1 MARKSVSKNVGQPVS
16 GIPLFD
22 LSALRDGDP
31 AARRDAA
38 AALYGACAD
47 IGFVSVINHGAS
59 NRLIGRARG
68 AVTRYFSR
76 PESLRL
82 TEQITRENYRGYIPL
97 GFFTPNSG
105 VGAADRYEGYKL
117 HKETAADDPIR
128 RDCPLY
134 GPNRWPAD
142 VPDLRP
148 AILDYWSAMDDVS
161 DTLLRGFALGLGLEE
176 SFFLPFFDA
185 PLTNMTL
192 LHYPAQPVSGTA
204 FGIHPHKDFDAF
216 TIIAPD
222 AVGGLQVRARHG
234 DWLEADCPEDA
245 LLVNIGDMMEL
256 WSGGRLVS
264 TPHKV
269 VNTSGAERYSFPYFA
284 VPRHDVTI
292 SPVVEALPGFAREPL
307 NVGFASAEIW
317 QSNWQDAA
325 PADASID
332 LGSYNGQQ

>member
-1 MARKSVSKNVGQPVS
+1 MTQIPV
-16 GIPLFD
+16 FD
-22 LSALRDGDP
+22 LSRLRDVDLLV
-31 AARRDAA
+31 RRNAA

-47 IGFVSVINHGAS
+47 IGFVSVVNHDVPQ
-59 NRLIGRARG
+59 RLIGRVRA
-68 AVTRYFSR
+68 AVTRYFFR
-76 PESLRL
+76 PEASRL
-82 TEQITRENYRGYIPL
+82 NEQITRENYRGYIPL

-105 VGAADRYEGYKL
+105 SGTADRYEGYKL
-117 HKETAADDPIR
+117 HKEIAAADPIR

-134 GPNRWPAD
+134 GPNRWPTD
-142 VPDLRP
+142 VPDFR
-148 AILDYWSAMDDVS
+148 AAMLDYWSAMDEVS

-176 SFFLPFFDA
+176 SFFLPFFEV

-192 LHYPAQPVSGTA
+192 LHYPSQPVSDA
-204 FGIHPHKDFDAF
+204 AVGIHTHKDFDAF

-222 AVGGLQVRARHG
+222 AVGGLRVRARHG
-234 DWLEADCPEDA
+234 GWLEADCPEGA

-269 VNTSGAERYSFPYFA
+269 VNIIGAERYSFPYFA

-292 SPVVEALPGFAREPL
+292 SPVVEPLAGFAREPL
-307 NVGFASAEIW
+307 NVGFVSAEIW
-317 QSNWQDAA
+317 RTNWQDAA

-332 LGSYNGQQ
+332 LGSYEGQR

>member
-1 MARKSVSKNVGQPVS
+1 MSVKQIPV
-16 GIPLFD
+16 FD
-22 LSALRDGDP
+22 LSRLRKRDLVV
-31 AARRDAA
+31 RRDAA
-38 AALYGACAD
+38 AALYGACTD
-47 IGFVSVINHGAS
+47 IGFVSIVNHGVPQ
-59 NRLIGRARG
+59 RLIGRVRA
-68 AVTRYFSR
+68 AVKKYFSR
-76 PESLRL
+76 PETLRL

-105 VGAADRYEGYKL
+105 SGAADHYEGYKL
-117 HKETAADDPIR
+117 HKEIAPDHPIR

-142 VPDLRP
+142 VADFRP

-161 DTLLRGFALGLGLEE
+161 DPLLRGFALGLGLEE
-176 SFFLPFFDA
+176 NFFLPFFDA

-192 LHYPAQPVSGTA
+192 LHYPPQPVRDA
-204 FGIHPHKDFDAF
+204 VDGIHPHKDFDAF

-222 AVGGLQVRARHG
+222 AIGGLQVRARDG
-234 DWLEADCPEDA
+234 NWLEANCPEGA

-269 VNTSGAERYSFPYFA
+269 VNTTGAERYSFPYFA

-292 SPVVEALPGFAREPL
+292 SPLVVPLAGFAREPL

-317 QSNWQDAA
+317 GSNWQDAA

-332 LGSYNGQQ
+332 LGSYDAQH

>member
-1 MARKSVSKNVGQPVS
+1 MARKSVSKNVGQPVA

-59 NRLIGRARG
+59 KRLIGRARG

-82 TEQITRENYRGYIPL
+82 AEQITRENYRGYIPL

-105 VGAADRYEGYKL
+105 AGAADRYEGYKL

-142 VPDLRP
+142 VPDFRP

-161 DTLLRGFALGLGLEE
+161 DTLLRGFALGLGLTE

-192 LHYPAQPVSGTA
+192 LHYPSQPGSDDAV
-204 FGIHPHKDFDAF
+204 GIHPHKDFDAF

-222 AVGGLQVRARHG
+222 AVGGLQVRARRG
-234 DWLEADCPEDA
+234 DWLEADCPEGA

-292 SPVVEALPGFAREPL
+292 SPVVEPLSGFVREPL

>member
-1 MARKSVSKNVGQPVS
+1 MARKNVSKNVGQSVA
-16 GIPLFD
+16 GIPLLD
-22 LSALRDGDP
+22 LSALRSGNL
-31 AARRDAA
+31 AVRRDAA
-38 AALYGACAD
+38 VALYGACAG
-47 IGFVSVINHGAS
+47 IGFVSVINHGVS
-59 NRLIGRARG
+59 QRRIGRVRA
-68 AVTRYFSR
+68 AVERYFSR
-76 PESLRL
+76 PETMRL
-82 TEQITRENYRGYIPL
+82 AEQITRENYRGYIPL

-105 VGAADRYEGYKL
+105 AGAADRYEGYKL
-117 HKETAADDPIR
+117 HKEIAAGDPIR

-134 GPNRWPAD
+134 GPNRWPED
-142 VPDLRP
+142 MPDFRP
-148 AILDYWSAMDDVS
+148 AVLDYWSAVDDVS

-176 SFFLPFFDA
+176 SFFLAFFDA

-192 LHYPAQPVSGTA
+192 LHYPAQPVSDTA

-234 DWLEADCPEDA
+234 AWLEADCPEGA

-269 VNTSGAERYSFPYFA
+269 INTTGEARYSFPYFA

-317 QSNWQDAA
+317 RTNWQDAA

-332 LGSYNGQQ
+332 LGSYDGPR